1 MATWRSTVRTLS
13 TSSRA
18 ISAFES
24 PWATSRSTSA
34 SRAES
39 PPTRAAGA
47 RAPSS
52 SSVLPARAATL
63 AAKPS
68 RPPFA
73 PVVQES
79 TASLIANRVRDAI
92 AEGHIA
98 PGAQLGEAELAR
110 ELGVSRGPLR
120 EGLQRLTAEG
130 LVVSIRNRGL
140 FVIDITPERVADVY
154 VARQAVERAAAE
166 QVHLD
171 DPRAAG
177 EALMAII
184 DAMAVAPDS
193 HAVGDA
199 DIVFH
204 ERLVALADSPRLSR
218 MHSILLIETRICIRA
233 LEVSYGHGDVRFGE
247 HRAIAQSF
255 LDGDARL
262 TDELLVAHMKDAV
275 QRLTVAATAV

>member
-1 MATWRSTVRTLS
+1 MT
-13 TSSRA
+13 
-18 ISAFES
+18 E
-24 PWATSRSTSA
+24 
-34 SRAES
+34 
-39 PPTRAAGA
+39 
-47 RAPSS
+47 
-52 SSVLPARAATL
+52 
-63 AAKPS
+63 KPFGGR
-68 RPPFA
+68 RPFT

-166 QVHLD
+166 QVHLG

-177 EALMAII
+177 ETLMSII
-184 DAMAVAPDS
+184 DTMAVAPDS

-275 QRLTVAATAV
+275 QRLTVAATAVEA

>member
-1 MATWRSTVRTLS
+1 M
-13 TSSRA
+13 
-18 ISAFES
+18 
-24 PWATSRSTSA
+24 
-34 SRAES
+34 
-39 PPTRAAGA
+39 
-47 RAPSS
+47 
-52 SSVLPARAATL
+52 

-68 RPPFA
+68 SRARVVPPRRLIE

-79 TASLIANRVRDAI
+79 TASLVADRVRDAI
-92 AEGHIA
+92 AYGHIP

-130 LVVSIRNRGL
+130 LLISIRNRGL
-140 FVIDITPERVADVY
+140 FVIEMTPERVNDMY

-166 QVHLD
+166 QIHLV

-177 EALMAII
+177 ADLMTII
-184 DAMAVAPDS
+184 DTMAVAPDS

-199 DIVFH
+199 DIAFH
-204 ERLVALADSPRLSR
+204 ERLVALADSPRLTR
-218 MHSILLIETRICIRA
+218 MHKTLLTETRICIRA
-233 LEVSYGHGDVRFGE
+233 LEKSYAEGDVRLAE

-255 LDGDARL
+255 LDRKPSV

-275 QRLTVAATAV
+275 QRLTVAAAAG

>member
-1 MATWRSTVRTLS
+1 MAT
-13 TSSRA
+13 
-18 ISAFES
+18 
-24 PWATSRSTSA
+24 
-34 SRAES
+34 
-39 PPTRAAGA
+39 
-47 RAPSS
+47 
-52 SSVLPARAATL
+52 
-63 AAKPS
+63 KPS
-68 RPPFA
+68 RPRPPIA

-166 QVHLD
+166 QVHLG

-184 DAMAVAPDS
+184 DTMAVAPDS

-233 LEVSYGHGDVRFGE
+233 LEVSYGEDGDVRFAE

-255 LDGDARL
+255 LDREPCL
-262 TDELLVAHMKDAV
+262 TDKLLVAHMKDAV
-275 QRLTVAATAV
+275 QRLTIAAAAAV

>member
-1 MATWRSTVRTLS
+1 MAT
-13 TSSRA
+13 
-18 ISAFES
+18 
-24 PWATSRSTSA
+24 
-34 SRAES
+34 
-39 PPTRAAGA
+39 
-47 RAPSS
+47 
-52 SSVLPARAATL
+52 
-63 AAKPS
+63 KPS
-68 RPPFA
+68 RPRPPIA

-130 LVVSIRNRGL
+130 LLVSIRNRGL

-154 VARQAVERAAAE
+154 IARQAVERAAAE
-166 QVHLD
+166 QVHLR

-184 DAMAVAPDS
+184 DTMAVAPDS

-233 LEVSYGHGDVRFGE
+233 LEVSYGEDGDVRFAE

-255 LDGDARL
+255 LDREPCL
-262 TDELLVAHMKDAV
+262 TDKLLVAHMKDAV
-275 QRLTVAATAV
+275 QRLTAAAAAI